1 MSSELRLGGL
11 PGAPPEVRLSATL
24 FLLLLGVANLF
35 GAWQVRDFAS
45 FAPGEVARMVAPRQP
60 HAMAMECCDFTA
72 IQEKPVDP
80 NTLDRPERWIDR
92 SLLVQDTHVH
102 VPVYAITS
110 ALLALIVF
118 GLRLSSRARCGLVV
132 LVFAAPAL
140 DFAGLWG
147 AHVAPGWG
155 AFFGAT
161 AVAGG
166 IAMGIGYLIILV
178 LLAVQLWFFRGEKYA

>member
-1 MSSELRLGGL
+1 MSSELRMGRLSE
-11 PGAPPEVRLSATL
+11 APFEVRLAATL

-35 GAWQVRDFAS
+35 GAWQVKDFAS
-45 FAPGEVARMVAPRQP
+45 FAPRELARMVAPRQP
-60 HAMAMECCDFTA
+60 HAMAMECCNFTA
-72 IQEKPVDP
+72 IREKPVDP
-80 NTLDRPERWIDR
+80 ESLDQPERWIDR

-118 GLRLSSRARCGLVV
+118 GLRLSSRMRSALV
-132 LVFAAPAL
+132 LLAFAAPVL

-147 AHVAPGWG
+147 AHVAPGSG
-155 AFFGAT
+155 TAFAAA

-166 IAMGIGYLIILV
+166 IAMGICYLVILV
-178 LLAVQLWFFRGEKYA
+178 LVIAQLWLRRGERHV